1 MLKESKRLILLRK
14 DVRRMTENMKKR
26 NEQLAKTV
34 IKGLESRNMTGY
46 YAKDKEDALK
56 QALELIPEGSTIAMG
71 GCMSATDIGLID
83 SLKEGDYNY
92 IHLRKHQQQPPVH
105 DPKVLFLLPVLLNK
119 HHYQCCSVFELK
131 YLKFSS

>member
-46 YAKDKEDALK
+46 YA
-56 QALELIPEGSTIAMG
+56 
-71 GCMSATDIGLID
+71 
-83 SLKEGDYNY
+83 NR
-92 IHLRKHQQQPPVH
+92 H
-105 DPKVLFLLPVLLNK
+105 
-119 HHYQCCSVFELK
+119 
-131 YLKFSS
+131 